1 MRCGRSHGAA
11 LLSAGQILGDYPGGF
26 AVCSRAVL
34 RRDWRRRCE
43 AVRSIERLRWF
54 GGRNNSAFYR
64 AAFNAHIL
72 RNLFGSSENQ
82 RKNGGEISAVCSFS
96 AVWICLYNFVDVKG
110 KHMKLLKNR
119 TVLGVVCIALSLII
133 CFAITPLFN
142 AAKENTTEIVR
153 MKKDVKIGQ
162 EITEKDVEIVEV
174 GAYNLPADVLKKSE
188 DVVGKYVSSELL
200 AGEYVLPG
208 KISNTPASEN
218 AYLYNLTGE
227 KRAISVT
234 IPSFAGGLSGKII
247 SGDIVS
253 VIAVDYRESG
263 ETVVP
268 DELQYVE
275 VIAVTDKEGYD
286 EDEVVVTTDGEEE
299 PDLPETV
306 TLLVTPAQANI
317 LAELEAD
324 GEIHLSLVYRGTSEN
339 AQKFIAAQEKLL
351 NELAEAE
358 KAEEEKSEI
367 PTVPTVS
374 EPALPNE
381 IPTENEEK
389 YPVIDTVII
398 ETPETLTTEET
409 EVTADG

>member
-1 MRCGRSHGAA
+1 
-11 LLSAGQILGDYPGGF
+11 
-26 AVCSRAVL
+26 
-34 RRDWRRRCE
+34 
-43 AVRSIERLRWF
+43 
-54 GGRNNSAFYR
+54 
-64 AAFNAHIL
+64 
-72 RNLFGSSENQ
+72 
-82 RKNGGEISAVCSFS
+82 
-96 AVWICLYNFVDVKG
+96 
-110 KHMKLLKNR
+110 MKLLKNR

-174 GAYNLPADVLKKSE
+174 GAYNLPSDVLKKSE

-200 AGEYVLPG
+200 AGEYVLPE
-208 KISNTPASEN
+208 KISDTPASEN

-234 IPSFAGGLSGKII
+234 IPSFAGGLSGKLI

-253 VIAVDYRESG
+253 VIAVDFRESG

-286 EDEVVVTTDGEEE
+286 EDEVVVTADGEEE

-324 GEIHLSLVYRGTSEN
+324 GEIHLSLVYRGTSDN

-351 NELAEAE
+351 AELAEAE
-358 KAEEEKSEI
+358 KVEEEKSEAPAM
-367 PTVPTVS
+367 PTEPTAPAVS
-374 EPALPNE
+374 ESAPSEE
-381 IPTENEEK
+381 ITAENEEK
-389 YPVIDTVII
+389 NPVIDTVII
-398 ETPETLTTEET
+398 ESDQETETAET
-409 EVTADG
+409 EVTADGEPV

>member
-1 MRCGRSHGAA
+1 
-11 LLSAGQILGDYPGGF
+11 
-26 AVCSRAVL
+26 
-34 RRDWRRRCE
+34 
-43 AVRSIERLRWF
+43 
-54 GGRNNSAFYR
+54 
-64 AAFNAHIL
+64 
-72 RNLFGSSENQ
+72 
-82 RKNGGEISAVCSFS
+82 
-96 AVWICLYNFVDVKG
+96 
-110 KHMKLLKNR
+110 MKLLKNR

-153 MKKDVKIGQ
+153 MKKDTKIGQ
-162 EITEKDVEIVEV
+162 EITEKDIEVVEV

-200 AGEYVLPG
+200 AGEYVLPN
-208 KISNTPASEN
+208 KISDTPASEN

-234 IPSFAGGLSGKII
+234 IPSFAGGLSGKLI

-253 VIAVDYRESG
+253 VIAVDFRESG

-286 EDEVVVTTDGEEE
+286 ENEVVVTADGEEE

-324 GEIHLSLVYRGTSEN
+324 GEIHLSLVYRGTSDN

-358 KAEEEKSEI
+358 KAEEEKVEA
-367 PTVPTVS
+367 PTAPTVS
-374 EPALPNE
+374 EPVPPDE
-381 IPTENEEK
+381 IPAENKEK
-389 YPVIDTVII
+389 NPVIDTVII
-398 ETPETLTTEET
+398 ESEQETETAET
-409 EVTADG
+409 EVTTDGEPV

>member
-1 MRCGRSHGAA
+1 
-11 LLSAGQILGDYPGGF
+11 
-26 AVCSRAVL
+26 
-34 RRDWRRRCE
+34 
-43 AVRSIERLRWF
+43 
-54 GGRNNSAFYR
+54 
-64 AAFNAHIL
+64 
-72 RNLFGSSENQ
+72 
-82 RKNGGEISAVCSFS
+82 
-96 AVWICLYNFVDVKG
+96 
-110 KHMKLLKNR
+110 MKLLKNR

-208 KISNTPASEN
+208 KISDTPASEN

-234 IPSFAGGLSGKII
+234 IPSFAGGLSGKLI

-253 VIAVDYRESG
+253 VIAVDFRESG
-263 ETVVP
+263 ETLVP

-286 EDEVVVTTDGEEE
+286 ENEVVVTADGEEE

-324 GEIHLSLVYRGTSEN
+324 GEIHLSLVYRGTADN
-339 AQKFIAAQEKLL
+339 AQKFISAQEKLL

-367 PTVPTVS
+367 PTAPTVS
-374 EPALPNE
+374 EPAPSE
-381 IPTENEEK
+381 EVPTENEEQN
-389 YPVIDTVII
+389 PVIDTVII
-398 ETPETLTTEET
+398 KTEQETETAET
-409 EVTADG
+409 EVTADGEPV

>member
-1 MRCGRSHGAA
+1 
-11 LLSAGQILGDYPGGF
+11 
-26 AVCSRAVL
+26 
-34 RRDWRRRCE
+34 
-43 AVRSIERLRWF
+43 
-54 GGRNNSAFYR
+54 
-64 AAFNAHIL
+64 
-72 RNLFGSSENQ
+72 
-82 RKNGGEISAVCSFS
+82 
-96 AVWICLYNFVDVKG
+96 
-110 KHMKLLKNR
+110 MKLLKNR

-358 KAEEEKSEI
+358 KAEEENPKYRQCPQFPNPHCPMKS
-367 PTVPTVS
+367 
-374 EPALPNE
+374 LP
-381 IPTENEEK
+381 K
-389 YPVIDTVII
+389 MKKS
-398 ETPETLTTEET
+398 TP
-409 EVTADG
+409 

>member
-1 MRCGRSHGAA
+1 
-11 LLSAGQILGDYPGGF
+11 
-26 AVCSRAVL
+26 
-34 RRDWRRRCE
+34 
-43 AVRSIERLRWF
+43 
-54 GGRNNSAFYR
+54 
-64 AAFNAHIL
+64 
-72 RNLFGSSENQ
+72 
-82 RKNGGEISAVCSFS
+82 
-96 AVWICLYNFVDVKG
+96 
-110 KHMKLLKNR
+110 MKLLKNR

-208 KISNTPASEN
+208 KISDTPASEN

-234 IPSFAGGLSGKII
+234 IPSFAGGLSDKII

-381 IPTENEEK
+381 IPAENEEK

>member
-1 MRCGRSHGAA
+1 MT
-11 LLSAGQILGDYPGGF
+11 
-26 AVCSRAVL
+26 
-34 RRDWRRRCE
+34 
-43 AVRSIERLRWF
+43 
-54 GGRNNSAFYR
+54 
-64 AAFNAHIL
+64 
-72 RNLFGSSENQ
+72 
-82 RKNGGEISAVCSFS
+82 
-96 AVWICLYNFVDVKG
+96 
-110 KHMKLLKNR
+110 LLKNR

-286 EDEVVVTTDGEEE
+286 EDEVVVTADGEEE

-324 GEIHLSLVYRGTSEN
+324 GDIHLSLVYRGTSEN

-351 NELAEAE
+351 AELAEAE

-374 EPALPNE
+374 EPAPPNE
-381 IPTENEEK
+381 IPAENEEK
-389 YPVIDTVII
+389 NPVIDTVII

-409 EVTADG
+409 EVTADGEPV

>member
-1 MRCGRSHGAA
+1 
-11 LLSAGQILGDYPGGF
+11 
-26 AVCSRAVL
+26 
-34 RRDWRRRCE
+34 
-43 AVRSIERLRWF
+43 
-54 GGRNNSAFYR
+54 
-64 AAFNAHIL
+64 
-72 RNLFGSSENQ
+72 
-82 RKNGGEISAVCSFS
+82 
-96 AVWICLYNFVDVKG
+96 
-110 KHMKLLKNR
+110 MKLLKNR

-188 DVVGKYVSSELL
+188 DVVGKYVFSELL
-200 AGEYVLPG
+200 AGEYVLPE
-208 KISNTPASEN
+208 KISDTPASEN

-234 IPSFAGGLSGKII
+234 IPSFAGGLSGKLK

-286 EDEVVVTTDGEEE
+286 EDEVVVTADGEEE

-358 KAEEEKSEI
+358 NAKEEKSEI
-367 PTVPTVS
+367 LTVPTVS

-381 IPTENEEK
+381 IPAENEEK

>member
-1 MRCGRSHGAA
+1 
-11 LLSAGQILGDYPGGF
+11 
-26 AVCSRAVL
+26 
-34 RRDWRRRCE
+34 
-43 AVRSIERLRWF
+43 
-54 GGRNNSAFYR
+54 
-64 AAFNAHIL
+64 
-72 RNLFGSSENQ
+72 
-82 RKNGGEISAVCSFS
+82 
-96 AVWICLYNFVDVKG
+96 
-110 KHMKLLKNR
+110 MKLLKNR

-188 DVVGKYVSSELL
+188 DVVGKYVFSELL
-200 AGEYVLPG
+200 AGEYVLPE
-208 KISNTPASEN
+208 KISDTPASEN

-234 IPSFAGGLSGKII
+234 IPSFAGGLSGKLI

-286 EDEVVVTTDGEEE
+286 EDEVVVTVDGEEE

-358 KAEEEKSEI
+358 NAKEEKSEI
-367 PTVPTVS
+367 LTVPTVS

-381 IPTENEEK
+381 IPAENEEK